1 MFNNINIYK
10 TSSILQAVATS
21 VDPRD
26 IDVFVEHH
34 NGRDPT
40 NLDQL
45 TTLGTTSAMVICF
58 HFLLGYCVVLPY

>member
-21 VDPRD
+21 VGPRD

-34 NGRDPT
+34 NGRDST

-45 TTLGTTSAMVICF
+45 TTPGTTSAMVICF
-58 HFLLGYCVVLPY
+58 HFLLGYCAVLPY